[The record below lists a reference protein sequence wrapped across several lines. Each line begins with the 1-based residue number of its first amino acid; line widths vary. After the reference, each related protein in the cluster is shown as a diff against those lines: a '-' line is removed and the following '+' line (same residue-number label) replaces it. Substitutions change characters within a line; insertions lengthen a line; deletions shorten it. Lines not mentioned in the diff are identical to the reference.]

1 MEPVPGVPMIM
12 NRASIQGWPSGT
24 AQDST
29 ETLAFR
35 AMAKVRTMI
44 GEYPLERAAEAC
56 ERMVSG
62 GARCRVVLK
71 MDGSFTGRR

>member
-1 MEPVPGVPMIM
+1 MEPVPAVPMIM

-29 ETLAFR
+29 QTLAFR
-35 AMAKVRTMI
+35 AMAKVRPMI
-44 GEYPLERAAEAC
+44 GNTRWSAAEAC
-56 ERMVSG
+56 ERMMSG